1 MSAHR
6 PGRSPRS
13 STASVII
20 AILAEPRVRS
30 AGVSARARVR
40 ADPRLSAALAVI
52 IATTSRRLIGDARN
66 NSWGNFS
73 V

>member
-13 STASVII
+13 STTSVII

-40 ADPRLSAALAVI
+40 ADPRLSAALAVN
-52 IATTSRRLIGDARN
+52 ATTAPRPPDVARN
-66 NSWGNFS
+66 NSWGHFS